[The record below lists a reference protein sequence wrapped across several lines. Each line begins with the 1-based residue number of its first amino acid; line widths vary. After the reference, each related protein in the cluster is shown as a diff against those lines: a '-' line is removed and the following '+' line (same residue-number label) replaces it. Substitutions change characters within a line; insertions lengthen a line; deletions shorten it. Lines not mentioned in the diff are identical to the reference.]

1 MIYPERNPPML
12 SSNELYITG
21 LKIRW
26 DSIAEDS
33 YLRNI
38 TKMFISDRERML
50 KLLLEE

>member
-1 MIYPERNPPML
+1 MIYPEKTEPML
-12 SSNELYITG
+12 SSNKLYTTG

-38 TKMFISDRERML
+38 TKMFISDRGRML